1 MLSFLFL
8 TPSILSFH
16 LSLAHVGV
24 FWHDAPCVCFE
35 GLCSFSEAVCACSSY
50 LLFHDPPP
58 AQNLSVLGGISP
70 FNSHLFFWLVTQNTV
85 IHMQISSGGP
95 PTISTQTPLED
106 RRCSWNNPLK
116 WMLVVKTSH
125 TVWKEE
131 SRCKWKYMRKGK
143 TKARKSHQPSTQK
156 HLAACKLKQ
165 SLLNLEARHFF
176 LGLTQFKL
184 TPGERLF
191 LDQDSQKAFLKHLW
205 SDVRNDV
212 KPLRLVLYKM
222 KTGEV

>member
-16 LSLAHVGV
+16 LSLAHIGA
-24 FWHDAPCVCFE
+24 FWHDAPCVFWR
-35 GLCSFSEAVCACSSY
+35 S
-50 LLFHDPPP
+50 LLI
-58 AQNLSVLGGISP
+58 LGGCM
-70 FNSHLFFWLVTQNTV
+70 HLFFVSALSRPPCTKSVHSGRHFTLQLPSFLWLVTQNTI

-106 RRCSWNNPLK
+106 HRYSWNNPLK

-131 SRCKWKYMRKGK
+131 SRCKWNYKRKGK
-143 TKARKSHQPSTQK
+143 TKARKSRQPSTQK

-165 SLLNLEARHFF
+165 SWLNLEACHFF
-176 LGLTQFKL
+176 
-184 TPGERLF
+184 
-191 LDQDSQKAFLKHLW
+191 
-205 SDVRNDV
+205 
-212 KPLRLVLYKM
+212 
-222 KTGEV
+222 